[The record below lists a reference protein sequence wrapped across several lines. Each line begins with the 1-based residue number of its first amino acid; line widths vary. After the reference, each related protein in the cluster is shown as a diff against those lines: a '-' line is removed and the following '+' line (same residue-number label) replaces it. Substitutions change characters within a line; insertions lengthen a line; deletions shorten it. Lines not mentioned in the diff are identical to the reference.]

1 MSIKAWKRELV
12 SKRHKEL
19 NSLGFVTTQDK
30 TMLVIHSGEFRVIY
44 YPVGNWWSCRS
55 PIGQGRGY
63 GELIVALNNA
73 KIHSELV
80 DKS

>member
-55 PIGQGRGY
+55 
-63 GELIVALNNA
+63 LL
-73 KIHSELV
+73 
-80 DKS
+80 